1 MKTAFIFPGQGSQSI
16 GMMKGYTDS
25 PLMRK
30 TFSEAAD
37 ILKQDLWALV
47 NEGSAEDLNST
58 LNTQP
63 IMLTAGI
70 AVYRAWESL
79 GGKKPDY
86 LAGHSLGEYTALVVS
101 GALTFSDAL
110 RLVSYRAKIMQECV
124 PEGMGG
130 MAAIVGL
137 DDDEVRAVCAE
148 VMSNCEGMLLEPANF
163 NSPGQVVIAGHK
175 NAVQHAMELSKVKGA
190 KLTVLLPMSIPS
202 HCSLMKPAAEKM
214 RQLLDKI
221 SFELPTIPVLHNVD
235 VQQHN
240 DVTSIREILT
250 KQLYS
255 PVRWTETIRAFVSVG
270 VDHVVECGPG
280 KVLTGLTKR
289 IDGKLKSLSLTDSNT
304 LKQAIGISK

>member
-1 MKTAFIFPGQGSQSI
+1 MKTAFVFPGQGSQSI
-16 GMMKGYTDS
+16 GMMKGYADL
-25 PLMRK
+25 PLMHE

-37 ILKQDLWALV
+37 ILKQDLWILV
-47 NEGSAEDLNST
+47 NQGSAEDINST
-58 LNTQP
+58 VNTQP
-63 IMLTAGI
+63 IMLTAGV

-86 LAGHSLGEYTALVVS
+86 LAGHSLAEYTALVVS
-101 GALTFSDAL
+101 GVLTFSDAL

-124 PEGMGG
+124 PEGVGG

-137 DDDEVRAVCAE
+137 DDDEVRAVCTE
-148 VMSNCEGMLLEPANF
+148 VMSNYEGMLLEPANF

-175 NAVQHAMELSKVKGA
+175 NAVQHAMELSKAKGA

-214 RQLLDKI
+214 RQLLEKI
-221 SFELPTIPVLHNVD
+221 SFESPTIPILHNVD
-235 VQQHN
+235 VQQHY
-240 DVTSIREILT
+240 DAASIREILA

-255 PVRWTETIRAFVSVG
+255 PVRWTETIRAFVSAG

-289 IDGKLKSLSLTDSNT
+289 IDGKLKGLSLTDSNT
-304 LKQAIGISK
+304 LKQTIDILK